1 MARSDQRPARVR
13 RVGPEAVADVS
24 AVLAEAFDGYPFT
37 GWTVAAD
44 RHRDRL
50 TGLFQLTVERVGVPY
65 GEVWAADGA
74 DGRIAG
80 AAVWLWPD
88 REIPAPVWA
97 GLAPMEAEYAGDRRA
112 AMELAGTI
120 SAELRPDSPHLVLAT
135 VGVRPSARGRG
146 IGPALLAPALA
157 EADRTG
163 TPAYLE
169 TSAPANL
176 DFYRRLGFAV
186 RARAQI
192 PGGPQVWA
200 MHRPP
205 AVPPTAT

>member
-1 MARSDQRPARVR
+1 MSRPDQRSTRVR
-13 RVGPEAVADVS
+13 RVGPEAVAEVA

-37 GWTVAAD
+37 AWTVAAD
-44 RHRDRL
+44 RHPDRL
-50 TGLFQLTVERVGVPY
+50 TGLFRLTVERVGVPY

-88 REIPAPVWA
+88 REIPATVWA
-97 GLAPMEAEYAGDRRA
+97 DLAPLEAEYAGDRRE
-112 AMELAGTI
+112 AMKLAGTV
-120 SAELRPDSPHLVLAT
+120 SAGLRPDRPHLLLAT
-135 VGVRPSARGRG
+135 VGVRPCARGRG

-176 DFYRRLGFAV
+176 DFYHRLGFAV

-192 PGGPQVWA
+192 PGGPRVWA
-200 MHRPP
+200 MHRVP
-205 AVPPTAT
+205 AVPSTAT